1 MGPRWLGKYE
11 LRELLGRGG
20 LAEVWKAQDTQL
32 QRYVAIKL
40 LHADLQNDPEFLK
53 RFEREARMV
62 ASLHHPNIVQVH
74 DFQMVRLPE
83 PGGLIAYMVMEYIGG
98 PTLAQYIAQTSG
110 VRQFPAPGQILQL
123 FASLGSAIDYAH
135 RCNMVHRDIK
145 PTNIL
150 LDQSNTIRNS
160 MGEPILTDFGIAR
173 VLNNSSGMQSGW
185 WHGAELYMSPEQA
198 RGHPGDE
205 RSDIYSLGVI
215 LYEMCTGVQPFRG
228 ETPAAIMQ
236 QHIQRMPVSPLAL
249 NPALPPAIAMVLLH
263 CLAKQPEMRYA
274 DAASMVVALADGFT
288 LPMPDTLN
296 QASIPLAQMDE
307 LATRLP
313 PSPTPAQNMMSPVAV
328 VQPVN
333 QTPLPSSY
341 PLLPTQV
348 TGGALAEQRQ
358 ITPVTPTPPFIDGGI
373 TPGVWSRDAW
383 AYPVGNA
390 TPPFASAPP
399 LEPTRLVPPPV
410 QKRRSRVAPIILM
423 LLALLLVG
431 AGVGSYF
438 VLSNQASAPPIPRPN
453 PLVGHAFF
461 VSSGQLA
468 ASGNQSINDE
478 LQINL
483 SGIADPA
490 PGKSYYAWL
499 LRDKNTPDAT
509 ALLLGEIVVAHGS
522 GHLLYPGDAQH
533 TNLLGITSRV
543 LVTQEDANILPVNP
557 SPDQSTWR
565 YYAELPQT
573 PNPADTVNHFS
584 LLDHLRDLL
593 AEDPQIAASGFHGG
607 LSFWLARNVEKLLEW
622 AGSARDYWGEAGSI
636 TLMRNQFIRIL
647 DYIDGQANVQ
657 VDVPPGTPLL
667 VNAPVALLNPV
678 LSTSQNAGGV
688 DYVHEIIGHLN
699 AIAQAPGVTPDNR
712 ALTAQINTGMNNLT
726 NWLNRLRQDAKQ
738 LLGMTN
744 AQLLQPSTLPLLDD
758 LQINAFYA
766 YVGQLDPGTNQ
777 IQDGATQIYDETEG
791 LATFD
796 ISAFKAI

>member
-1 MGPRWLGKYE
+1 MEPRWLGKYE

-20 LAEVWKAQDTQL
+20 LAEVWKARDTQL

-74 DFQMVRLPE
+74 DFQMVRLSE
-83 PGGLIAYMVMEYIGG
+83 SGGLIAYMVMEYIGG

-110 VRQFPAPGQILQL
+110 TRQFPAPDQILQL

-135 RCNMVHRDIK
+135 RRNMVHRDIK

-150 LDQSNTIRNS
+150 LDQSNTIHNS

-185 WHGAELYMSPEQA
+185 WRGAELYMSPEQA

-205 RSDIYSLGVI
+205 RSDIYSSGVI

-236 QHIQRMPVSPLAL
+236 QHIHMMPVSPLAL

-274 DAASMVVALADGFT
+274 DAASMVAALADGFT

-296 QASIPLAQMDE
+296 QVSIPLVQMDE
-307 LATRLP
+307 LATHLP
-313 PSPTPAQNMMSPVAV
+313 PSPALAQNMISPVAV

-341 PLLPTQV
+341 PLLSTQV
-348 TGGALAEQRQ
+348 TGGTLAEQRQ
-358 ITPVTPTPPFIDGGI
+358 ITPVTPAPPFITSGI

-383 AYPVGNA
+383 QHPAGNA
-390 TPPFASAPP
+390 APPFAAAPP
-399 LEPTRLVPPPV
+399 LEPTRLTPPPV
-410 QKRRSRVAPIILM
+410 QKRRGRVAPIILM
-423 LLALLLVG
+423 LVALLLVG

-438 VLSNQASAPPIPRPN
+438 VLSNQASTPPITRPN

-499 LRDKNTPDAT
+499 LKDKSIPDAT

-522 GHLLYPGDAQH
+522 AHLLYPGDAQH
-533 TNLLGITSRV
+533 TNLLDITSRV
-543 LVTQEDANILPVNP
+543 LITQEDANIVPVNP

-573 PNPADTVNHFS
+573 SNPSDMVNHFS

-622 AGSARDYWGEAGSI
+622 AGSARDYWGEAGST

-657 VDVPPGTPLL
+657 ADVPPGTPLL
-667 VNAPVALLNPV
+667 INAPVALLNPA
-678 LSTSQNAGGV
+678 LSTSQNARGV

-699 AIAQAPGVTPDNR
+699 AIAQAPGVTPDDR
-712 ALTAQINTGMNNLT
+712 ALTAQINTGLNNLT
-726 NWLNRLRQDAKQ
+726 SWLNQLRRDAKQ
-738 LLGMTN
+738 LLSMTN
-744 AQLLQPSTLPLLDD
+744 AQLLQPSALPLLDD

-777 IQDGATQIYDETEG
+777 IQDGTTQIYDETER

-796 ISAFKAI
+796 ISAFKAV